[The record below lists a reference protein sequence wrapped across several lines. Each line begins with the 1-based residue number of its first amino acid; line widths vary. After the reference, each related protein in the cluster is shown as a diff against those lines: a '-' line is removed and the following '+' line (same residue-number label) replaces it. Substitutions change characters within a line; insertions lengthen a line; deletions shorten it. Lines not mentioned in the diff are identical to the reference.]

1 MIEDISDYT
10 ISYLKSKGIKHE
22 IHEFPSGC
30 IMIDIWFDDEFYVVQ
45 IEKSFAGFSHVTTEA
60 DGFSI
65 IPDFR
70 FTDLGTFNL
79 TSK

>member
-1 MIEDISDYT
+1 
-10 ISYLKSKGIKHE
+10 
-22 IHEFPSGC
+22 
-30 IMIDIWFDDEFYVVQ
+30 MIDIWFDDEFYVVQ